1 MGSPVRQELQ
11 ICAKQ
16 RRLQGMKAAEG
27 VQKLKDEKLLFSFAV
42 LTSVL
47 LVRSY
52 NVVRVFWGI
61 CLEVLGKKSL

>member
-1 MGSPVRQELQ
+1 
-11 ICAKQ
+11 
-16 RRLQGMKAAEG
+16 MKAAEG
-27 VQKLKDEKLLFSFAV
+27 VQKLEDEKLLFSFAV